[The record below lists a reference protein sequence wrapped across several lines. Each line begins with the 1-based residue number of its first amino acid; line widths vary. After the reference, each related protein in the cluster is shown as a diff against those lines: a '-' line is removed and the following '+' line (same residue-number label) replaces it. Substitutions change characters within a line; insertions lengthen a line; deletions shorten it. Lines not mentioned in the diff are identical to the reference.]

1 MLFPFFQQYVML
13 HDMVAAHSVVR
24 VSVCSGNKGRSQLI
38 THSSTNNRLLAVRLH
53 WLALILKCFV
63 LATPPPDIYQA
74 MSTDLVPGDVIV
86 IPANGMI
93 MPCDA
98 ALVQGTC
105 IVNESMLTGGVPPPV
120 VCLWHPHLVA
130 QSLLLVSRG
139 ERPGHQDQP
148 AHRGPGRG
156 GQLQHGEAQE
166 AHAVLWHSGHPDA
179 LLHRR
184 AGEGCGRQD
193 RWGRAGGST
202 NTLSINLGRFSGT
215 VLYWS
220 ISFSCDFFLL
230 FAKYLYFPRL
240 TFEIHEILLRLKVF
254 MIYKFCFN

>member
-1 MLFPFFQQYVML
+1 ML

-38 THSSTNNRLLAVRLH
+38 THRSTNNLLLH
-53 WLALILKCFV
+53 LTGWLGSDLV
-63 LATPPPDIYQA
+63 TPPPGVYQA
-74 MSTDLVPGDVIV
+74 MSTELVPGDIIV
-86 IPANGMI
+86 VPANGMI

-105 IVNESMLTGGVPPPV
+105 IVNESMLTGGVPPPLV
-120 VCLWHPHLVA
+120 LLQHPHALA

-148 AHRGPGRG
+148 AHLGPGG
-156 GQLQHGEAQE
+156 GDQLQHGEAQE

-193 RWGRAGGST
+193 R
-202 NTLSINLGRFSGT
+202 
-215 VLYWS
+215 
-220 ISFSCDFFLL
+220 
-230 FAKYLYFPRL
+230 
-240 TFEIHEILLRLKVF
+240 
-254 MIYKFCFN
+254 